1 MSVEHYDP
9 EGDRFGMW
17 VFLYSEILLFG
28 GLFFLYAAYLN
39 KYTADFIEAGKNLS
53 TVYGTVNTVIL
64 LLSSWAVAASITAMK
79 KENKKAAMGLLGF
92 ALFCALVFLRN
103 KYMEWGHEFH
113 IGIYPDSPKLSELG
127 HGKTIFYGLYFTVT
141 GLHGLHV
148 IIGGILLAFAA
159 WFIKVGKITKDKI
172 VFLENAGLYWHL
184 VDLIWI
190 FVFPL
195 FYLIV

>member
-1 MSVEHYDP
+1 MSMEHYDP

-28 GLFFLYAAYLN
+28 GLFLLYSAYLSR
-39 KYTADFIEAGKNLS
+39 YTEEFIKAGSHLS
-53 TVYGTVNTVIL
+53 TFYGTLNTVIL
-64 LLSSWAVAASITAMK
+64 LFSSWAVAASITAMK
-79 KENKKAAMGLLGF
+79 KEKKKVAMSLLGF
-92 ALFCALVFLRN
+92 ALLCAVVFLRN
-103 KYMEWGHEFH
+103 KYMEWGHEIH
-113 IGIYPDSPKLSELG
+113 NGIYPDSPKLSELG
-127 HGKTIFYGLYFTVT
+127 HGETIFYGLYFTVT

-148 IIGGILLAFAA
+148 IIGGILLSIAT
-159 WFIKVGKITKDKI
+159 WFIKVGKISKERI